1 MSYTHYINNTGRFM
15 SYHPLTQELMDD
27 IHGDKPGYSN
37 PYDEDDMRAVAD
49 WQLKYCT
56 SHVTDM
62 LFNLTCD
69 GHITDKQ
76 LYKLLA
82 KFKKAM
88 RPKTQEDFWA

>member
-1 MSYTHYINNTGRFM
+1 MSNQ
-15 SYHPLTQELMDD
+15 HPLTDD
-27 IHGDKPGYSN
+27 LCHQIAESWP
-37 PYDEDDMRAVAD
+37 PEDAAEKDNMRSAAD
-49 WQLKYCT
+49 WQLKCCT

>member
-1 MSYTHYINNTGRFM
+1 MT
-15 SYHPLTQELMDD
+15 HPLTDD
-27 IHGDKPGYSN
+27 ICFHLAELWCPDPGEREN
-37 PYDEDDMRAVAD
+37 MRAAAD

-88 RPKTQEDFWA
+88 RPKTHEDFWP

>member
-1 MSYTHYINNTGRFM
+1 MT
-15 SYHPLTQELMDD
+15 HPLTDD
-27 IHGDKPGYSN
+27 IIEDLRYRS
-37 PYDEDDMRAVAD
+37 DDMDDDMRAAAD

-88 RPKTQEDFWA
+88 RPKTHEDFWP